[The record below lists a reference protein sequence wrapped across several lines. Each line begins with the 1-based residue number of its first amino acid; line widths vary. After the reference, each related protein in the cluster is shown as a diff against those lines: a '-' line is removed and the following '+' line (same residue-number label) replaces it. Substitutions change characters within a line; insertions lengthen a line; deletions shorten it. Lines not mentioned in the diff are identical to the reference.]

1 MSDVYYYT
9 DECNSSEANLL
20 EIKNNFIEALNSS
33 LFNAV
38 CIDEPFCRAEFVNV
52 TCWPTQSRRRRY
64 NHQHYLLKRST
75 YSNVYALEFELL
87 VLLDGNNIETDS
99 QLKSAVLQEMVA
111 VIQKEMDIGH
121 FDIQPGIMHIESNS
135 FGPGFPEYKCP
146 QGTKPRWS
154 TGSCGKN
161 NLIL

>member
-1 MSDVYYYT
+1 MYYYT
-9 DECNSSEANLL
+9 DKCNSSEANLL
-20 EIKNNFIEALNSS
+20 MIKNNFIEALNSS

-52 TCWPTQSRRRRY
+52 TCGPTQSRRRRD
-64 NHQHYLLKRST
+64 NHQHYLLKRSA
-75 YSNVYALEFELL
+75 YSNVYVLEFELL
-87 VLLDGNNIETDS
+87 LPLDENNIETDF
-99 QLKSAVLQEMVA
+99 QLKSEVFQDMVTALQN
-111 VIQKEMDIGH
+111 EMDNGH
-121 FDIQPGIMHIESNS
+121 FDIQPGNMHIESDS

-161 NLIL
+161 NLLL